1 MPIANLEEP
10 SVPDFEVLVAG
21 KALPLQTKALIFGIL
36 VDESVELPSMFALEI
51 SGSDDQDEA
60 NPWLD
65 DDTFGVGKAV
75 EVRLGYESDL
85 ESIFKGE
92 ITALEPE
99 FALCRLPVMTVRGYD
114 RRHRLLR
121 GRKTRTFVK
130 KKDSDIASQIA
141 SESGLTGQ
149 SEDSKVTH
157 EYIVQANQ
165 TDIEFLRERAR
176 RIQYEVMVDDKTL
189 LFRPAA
195 HARSEALTITPTDH
209 LIEFSPRLTSA
220 GQVTEVNVRG
230 WSPKEK
236 KEIVGTG
243 KTGDEVSRMGGQKSG
258 PKQAEGAFGA
268 AVGLM
273 SATPVMTQAEAD
285 QIAKARL
292 NEVALEFIEG
302 DGVCLGRT
310 DLRAGKVIK
319 IDGIG
324 KRFGGQYYV
333 TSAVHRYSPNKG
345 YLTHFT
351 VRRNAS

>member
-1 MPIANLEEP
+1 MPIASLKDQAF
-10 SVPDFEVLVAG
+10 PDFEVLVAG
-21 KALPLQTKALIFGIL
+21 NALPLPTKAQILGISI
-36 VDESVELPSMFALEI
+36 DDSVELPSMFAFEI
-51 SGSDDQDEA
+51 SGSDDQKEA

-75 EVRLGYESDL
+75 EVKLGYAANLVSV
-85 ESIFKGE
+85 FKGE

-99 FALCRLPVMTVRGYD
+99 FALCRLPTMTVRGYD

-121 GRKTRTFVK
+121 GRKTRTFIK

-141 SESGLTGQ
+141 TEAGLTGQ

-157 EYIVQANQ
+157 EYVVQANQ
-165 TDIEFLRERAR
+165 TDIEFLHERAR
-176 RIQYEVMVDDKTL
+176 RIQYEVMVDDKKL

-195 HARSEALTITPTDH
+195 HAKSEALTLTQTDD
-209 LIEFSPRLTSA
+209 LIEFAPRLTSA

-236 KEIVGTG
+236 KEIVGKG
-243 KTGDEVSRMGGQKSG
+243 KTGDEVSKMGGQNSG
-258 PKQAEGAFGA
+258 PTQAEGAFGA
-268 AVGLM
+268 VIGLM
-273 SATPVMTQAEAD
+273 SAMPVMTLAEAD

-292 NEVALEFIEG
+292 NELALEFIEG
-302 DGVCLGRT
+302 EGVCLGRT

-333 TSAVHRYSPNKG
+333 TSAVHSYNPNKG